1 MPKCCPSGKLTY
13 DACGCCEICAKGE
26 DEICGGP
33 SGTSGHCAKGLNCLK
48 KCKKVDIFQCE
59 GRCIDK
65 SKIERTLVES
75 SPNVTISL
83 VTIIEEN
90 LTQNNTVI
98 RTCNDTKGDERNEGD
113 EDFFKLAIK
122 HLHR

>member
-1 MPKCCPSGKLTY
+1 MPKCCSSGKLTY
-13 DACGCCEICAKGE
+13 DPCGCCEICAKGE

-48 KCKKVDIFQCE
+48 ECKKVDLFQCE

-65 SKIERTLVES
+65 NKIQRTLVENA
-75 SPNVTISL
+75 PK

-90 LTQNNTVI
+90 STKNNTAI
-98 RTCNDTKGDERNEGD
+98 RKCTDSKVVKDEDDENGNDEGD
-113 EDFFKLAIK
+113 KYF
-122 HLHR
+122 